1 MSNRPNTTD
10 PLWIDDSRSDADRL
24 ALTVYGP
31 LAKTL
36 GYAVTVRPLAGAFGI
51 YLVDRDLTEG

>member
-10 PLWIDDSRSDADRL
+10 PLWIDDSRTDATRL
-24 ALTVYGP
+24 ALEVYGP

-36 GYAVTVRPLAGAFGI
+36 GYAVTVKPTAGAFGI
-51 YLVDRDLTEG
+51 YLVDRESGR

>member
-10 PLWIDDSRSDADRL
+10 PLWIDDNRSDADRL
-24 ALTVYGP
+24 ALELYGP

-36 GYAVTVRPLAGAFGI
+36 GYAVTVRPIAGAYGI
-51 YLVDRDLTEG
+51 YLVDRESGR